1 MAHTFRQVVHARFFP
16 LAVIYEHVL
25 SPAIQSGVQIVV

>member
-1 MAHTFRQVVHARFFP
+1 MAHTFRQVVHDLFFR